1 VETGMRINVGDLQTP
16 ILSQGRDETGAVFA
30 IASVDL
36 PDGSYDARVGFTSS
50 QIIELLFN

>member
-1 VETGMRINVGDLQTP
+1 MRINVGDLQTP

-36 PDGSYDARVGFTSS
+36 PDGSYDARVGYTSS